1 MDDDPYDLPE
11 HTAFTVRPVGVMRSP
26 YRVHAGTPRQPA
38 AAAET
43 NAEADGRIVLKR
55 GLQNLLRDLD
65 GFSHAWV
72 LFWFNYSH
80 GWNHTVKPPRDT
92 EFRGL
97 YATRSPHRPNPIGLS
112 LVEVKHVHGRTL
124 TIGAHDILDGSPILD
139 IKPYVPY
146 ADALPDARAGWV
158 DGLDAGAAGAA
169 PG

>member
-1 MDDDPYDLPE
+1 MTIAP
-11 HTAFTVRPVGVMRSP
+11 ASRWVSRSP
-26 YRVHAGTPRQPA
+26 YRAHWEAPRQPA
-38 AAAET
+38 AAAEKG
-43 NAEADGRIVLKR
+43 AEVDGRIVLKP

-65 GFSHAWV
+65 GFSHVWV
-72 LFWFNYSH
+72 LFWFNYNH

-112 LVEVKHVHGRTL
+112 LVELKHVRGCTL

-146 ADALPDARAGWV
+146 ADVAPDARAGWV
-158 DGLDAGAAGAA
+158 DALGSADEADSGGEATDS
-169 PG
+169 